1 MNILVPLG
9 NFLGAA
15 VGPLAK
21 RVMSSLGLGYLSYAA
36 VTIIMEQAIQFAKDH
51 YLGLAFMPF
60 THVLIAFAD
69 RW

>member
-21 RVMSSLGLGYLSYAA
+21 RVLSSLGLGYLSYQA
-36 VTIIMEQAIQFAKDH
+36 VTIVMQ
-51 YLGLAFMPF
+51 
-60 THVLIAFAD
+60 
-69 RW
+69 